1 MTRIDLIPPEV
12 VEKHKARRIIGVV
25 GAGFS
30 VVVVILVVIYALLTG
45 QVMLAGNR
53 IDKIDQQNRQVQAYI
68 EKLKPYEDRKKA
80 VDERKTIVG
89 KVTKNQMKW
98 SSVLNDISMVL
109 PSDIWLKQMTI
120 DINPILT
127 QKQGKTDRAAEK
139 QTPPIKLVGYAFDH
153 AAVARLLVHL
163 SEIDQFRSVWLDYAT
178 EQDLSAATSSATA
191 GGSSTSGTA
200 AKLTVIEFQATV
212 YLTKFSEDTK
222 GQTTP

>member
-12 VEKHKARRIIGVV
+12 VEKHKARRLIGVV

-30 VVVVILVVIYALLTG
+30 VVVIILIVIYALLTG
-45 QVMLAGNR
+45 QVIMASNR
-53 IDKIDQQNRQVQAYI
+53 IDKINQQNKQVQAYI
-68 EKLKPYEDRKKA
+68 KKLKPYEDRKKA

-89 KVTKNQMKW
+89 TVTENQMKW

-109 PSDIWLKQMTI
+109 PNDVWLKQITI
-120 DINPILT
+120 DINPILS
-127 QKQGKTDRAAEK
+127 QKESTTAAAAETK
-139 QTPPIKLVGYAFDH
+139 TPPIKLIGYAFDH

-178 EQDLSAATSSATA
+178 EQDISTSTSSTTA
-191 GGSSTSGTA
+191 GGSSTAGTA
-200 AKLTVIEFQATV
+200 AKLTVIEFQTTV